1 MAVTGYFTHTGGFFD
16 NDCTGEKCDWERLGG
31 GRWKTQWRNNRGVR
45 IDNTFS
51 FSALDQGGY
60 PYAYAGEDIVR
71 DGKTMNVD
79 VTLDQEDRHPQRPDQ
94 L

>member
-1 MAVTGYFTHTGGFFD
+1 M
-16 NDCTGEKCDWERLGG
+16 
-31 GRWKTQWRNNRGVR
+31 R

-71 DGKTMNVD
+71 DGKTVIRNGQIRYND
-79 VTLDQEDRHPQRPDQ
+79 P
-94 L
+94 